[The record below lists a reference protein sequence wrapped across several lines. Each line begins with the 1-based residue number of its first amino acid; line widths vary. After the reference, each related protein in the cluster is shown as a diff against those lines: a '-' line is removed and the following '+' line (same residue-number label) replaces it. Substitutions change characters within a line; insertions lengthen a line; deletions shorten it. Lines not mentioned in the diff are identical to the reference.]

1 MELRERLRPY
11 IQEQM
16 ATAHREGIPP
26 MRPLFME
33 FPNDPHAWNIED
45 QFLLGPDILIAP
57 VTSLGMRERVVY
69 LPAGARWT
77 DAWTGT
83 EHDGGATHLA
93 SAPLDKIPVFLRKA
107 DLRPLFQ
114 NPS

>member
-1 MELRERLRPY
+1 
-11 IQEQM
+11 
-16 ATAHREGIPP
+16 

-57 VTSLGMRERVVY
+57 VTSLGMRERAVY
-69 LPAGARWT
+69 LPAGARWM

-83 EHDGGATHLA
+83 EHNGGSTHLSA
-93 SAPLDKIPVFLRKA
+93 APLDKIPVFLRKS